1 MKRVISSIRL
11 MRIAVVLFLSLPLLV
26 TANDGIWE
34 ALGCNIEGENGGE
47 KTVICIPPALV
58 WKGDLVVYAH
68 GYVAPQE
75 ELELPTDELMIDDE
89 TFVPAILMGMG
100 YAFATTSFSTN
111 GYAVKEGASD
121 INALVEVF
129 KTSYPDTDHVFVLG
143 ASEGGLIATMLV
155 EEHHETYDGGLALCG
170 PVGGMP
176 YQIQYLA
183 DFRVVFDYFFKG
195 VFHFGAIEA
204 DEEDVED
211 WDAVY
216 MPAIE
221 RRILS
226 GLHSTKTKQLFE
238 VVNVPE
244 GPTDGDIVE
253 AAQDILK
260 YNIKGFNDLIEKAGG
275 NPYDNRWRW
284 YRDSDNDWKDDWK
297 MNLHV
302 ERVQGDSE
310 AKQYVRDYYK
320 PTGDLKKP
328 LVTLH
333 TEEDPIVPYR
343 HELIYFLRTF
353 AKGNSTNLVSLPVLS
368 YGHCN
373 FTPAQV
379 LGSFG
384 ALVWKSTGSLPYGFE
399 AYLESM

>member
-1 MKRVISSIRL
+1 MSIV
-11 MRIAVVLFLSLPLLV
+11 VVLLLSLPLLV
-26 TANDGIWE
+26 TANDGMWNPHLCEIKVKE
-34 ALGCNIEGENGGE
+34 SGE
-47 KTVICIPPALV
+47 KTVICIPPV
-58 WKGDLVVYAH
+58 WNGDLVVYAH

-121 INALVEVF
+121 INALVEAF
-129 KTSYPDTDHVFVLG
+129 TIQIPTNNVFVLG

-155 EEHHETYDGGLALCG
+155 EKYPETYDGGLALCG

-221 RRILS
+221 GRILS

-343 HELIYFLRTF
+343 HELIYFLRTL
-353 AKGNSTNLVSLPVLS
+353 AKGNSTNLVSFPASS

-373 FTPAQV
+373 FTPPQV
-379 LGSFG
+379 LGSFCT
-384 ALVWKSTGSLPYGFE
+384 LVWMSPGTLPDVCK
-399 AYLESM
+399 AYLESMQ

>member
-47 KTVICIPPALV
+47 KTVICKPYL
-58 WKGDLVVYAH
+58 WNGDLVVYAH

-121 INALVEVF
+121 INALVETF
-129 KTSYPDTDHVFVLG
+129 TDKYDTDNVFVLG

-343 HELIYFLRTF
+343 HELIYA
-353 AKGNSTNLVSLPVLS
+353 AKGNGENLVSIPVPS

-379 LGSFG
+379 LGSFCI
-384 ALVWKSTGSLPYGFE
+384 LVYNSTGSMPEGCLVP
-399 AYLESM
+399 YLESM